1 MYICVA
7 SGLIPRLSI
16 AHHTVVGVVADPE
29 GDAACRMAVEGTQ
42 VVAGL

>member
-7 SGLIPRLSI
+7 SSLIPRLSI

-29 GDAACRMAVEGTQ
+29 GDAAHRMVVEGTQ
-42 VVAGL
+42 VASGL